1 MEAKVFNKDKESVQL
16 GSVRDFFDGHAS
28 DYKKK
33 YGRKDKFYEYF
44 FFERLEKA
52 TSSIDFQDKWI
63 LDIGAGTGPLY
74 DYLVEKNLNTF
85 RSYEATDI
93 SKGMLDQSNIPN
105 ENRYPGDFLEIDF
118 KGKYDLIFMLG
129 VSTYL
134 SEQQMEVYVNKVQS
148 LLVPGG
154 SFIVTFTHLNSLDIR
169 IRQLLTPAV
178 RLFAKDDKVISQS
191 FKTKFYSHRKSKALF
206 MQDFKI
212 DTVEGLNHTV
222 FPISRIAP
230 SLSIRIARL
239 ISKLR
244 ESFFKRFLSSDL
256 LYKVIKK

>member
-16 GSVRDFFDGHAS
+16 GSVRDFFDGHAP

-52 TSSIDFQDKWI
+52 SDSIDFKGMRI

-74 DYLVEKNLNTF
+74 DYLVDNNLNTF
-85 RSYEATDI
+85 ESYEATDI
-93 SKGMLDQSNIPN
+93 SKGMLDQSNVPD

-118 KGKYDLIFMLG
+118 KGNYDLIYMLG

-134 SEQQMEVYVNKVQS
+134 SEQQMEIYVDKIRS
-148 LLVPGG
+148 LLAPHGCFV
-154 SFIVTFTHLNSLDIR
+154 VTFTHLNSLDIR
-169 IRQLLTPAV
+169 IRQLLTPIA

-191 FKTKFYSHRKSKALF
+191 FKTKFYSDRRSRKFFANNF
-206 MQDFKI
+206 EIERVD
-212 DTVEGLNHTV
+212 GLNHTI

-230 SLSIRIARL
+230 FVSIRIARL

-244 ESFFKRFLSSDL
+244 EGILKRFLSSDL

>member
-16 GSVRDFFDGHAS
+16 GSVRDFFDGHAP

-52 TSSIDFQDKWI
+52 TASIDFKGKRI

-74 DYLVEKNLNTF
+74 DYLIDNDLNTF
-85 RSYEATDI
+85 ESYEATDI
-93 SKGMLDQSNIPN
+93 SKGMLDQSNVP
-105 ENRYPGDFLEIDF
+105 EGNRYPGDFLEIDF
-118 KGKYDLIFMLG
+118 KGNYDLIFMLG

-134 SEQQMEVYVNKVQS
+134 SEQQMKIYVDKIKS
-148 LLVPGG
+148 LLAPNGC
-154 SFIVTFTHLNSLDIR
+154 FIVTFTHLNSLDIR
-169 IRQLLTPAV
+169 IRQLLTPIA

-191 FKTKFYSHRKSKALF
+191 FETKFYSNGKSQKLF
-206 MQDFKI
+206 SNDFKI
-212 DTVEGLNHTV
+212 ERVDGLNHTI
-222 FPISRIAP
+222 FPVSRIAP

-244 ESFFKRFLSSDL
+244 ESFLKRFLSSDL
-256 LYKVIKK
+256 LFKVIKK